1 MTNHSS
7 SVKEKWDSLH
17 NIANSESGR
26 QRVFFLMVKYER
38 TPPGMDERTWTKK
51 ARVCF
56 TLTEEKKNSEAIVPT
71 EINNLSYLCP
81 NSTKH
86 TSSYGNT
93 RTNEWTSGIK
103 EPHWYE
109 TEDGKAGGN
118 TLSQL

>member
-56 TLTEEKKNSEAIVPT
+56 TLTEEKKNSEAIGT
-71 EINNLSYLCP
+71 YFES
-81 NSTKH
+81 
-86 TSSYGNT
+86 GMNT
-93 RTNEWTSGIK
+93 T
-103 EPHWYE
+103 
-109 TEDGKAGGN
+109 
-118 TLSQL
+118 